1 MRKYRQAFWLAV
13 ATALTVACGSKQ
25 EQNMLDKRNNA
36 ISTEQNV
43 PGDSTVYGLACD
55 GCSDTQLVYLPLT
68 GEDPDTLSI
77 VDASKRQQVFG
88 QPAIG
93 DKLAIIINHDNPK
106 VADMVIDME
115 QMKGE
120 WCFTAVPRE
129 MGFEIKSE
137 HIVRPFGISR
147 DLATPADSIAAERRY
162 REWRLLNGQLLLSMT
177 QRDTAGVVSVTRT
190 DTTQFVLLGPDTL
203 VLRFN
208 DGTEQGYFKRGVEE

>member
-137 HIVRPFGISR
+137 HIVRPIGISR
-147 DLATPADSIAAERRY
+147 DITTPTDSIAAERRY
-162 REWRLLNGQLLLSMT
+162 REWRILNGQLLLSMT